1 MIETAS
7 SAGKGGATICD
18 RSCSRASGRR
28 KKTRRSGIVYK
39 RWERSGPRF
48 RNSTCPAAQTMTSRT
63 GGTRSSGRR
72 MPQEAAS
79 GRPLKTRCEHCFL
92 VAPSRTQ
99 SRKNLGGIDRRRL
112 RASGEAKKPQSCQSH
127 RQSRPRLPPLAA
139 NCLTRRWVSAPM
151 ARRCTHPPPHG
162 PSWQTRWR
170 CSWSLPRMFTTCSS
184 GRDIGREL
192 RRRGFLA

>member
-1 MIETAS
+1 MGTAS

-28 KKTRRSGIVYK
+28 KKTGRSGIVHK

-79 GRPLKTRCEHCFL
+79 WRPLKTRCEHCFL
-92 VAPSRTQ
+92 VAPHARSPAQT
-99 SRKNLGGIDRRRL
+99 SAGLTGADFGPVEKRKNLKGEKESLDVEVMRRRML
-112 RASGEAKKPQSCQSH
+112 QLS
-127 RQSRPRLPPLAA
+127 L
-139 NCLTRRWVSAPM
+139 VV
-151 ARRCTHPPPHG
+151 
-162 PSWQTRWR
+162 QTRPP
-170 CSWSLPRMFTTCSS
+170 SH
-184 GRDIGREL
+184 GG
-192 RRRGFLA
+192 

>member
-1 MIETAS
+1 M
-7 SAGKGGATICD
+7 
-18 RSCSRASGRR
+18 
-28 KKTRRSGIVYK
+28 YK

-79 GRPLKTRCEHCFL
+79 LKTRCEHCFL

-151 ARRCTHPPPHG
+151 ASRCTRPPPRG

-170 CSWSLPRMFTTCSS
+170 CSWSLPRMFTTCCS

>member
-1 MIETAS
+1 MVAFDGQLSPEYDPTAKRRPWS
-7 SAGKGGATICD
+7 TDEDEHLKQPVGEHGIKSWAAIATRLRDRNGKQCGKGGATICD

-79 GRPLKTRCEHCFL
+79 LKTRCEHCFL
-92 VAPSRTQ
+92 VAPHARSPARNSAGLTGADFGPVEK
-99 SRKNLGGIDRRRL
+99 RKHLK
-112 RASGEAKKPQSCQSH
+112 AAKAIA
-127 RQSRPRLPPLAA
+127 RVALASRP
-139 NCLTRRWVSAPM
+139 W
-151 ARRCTHPPPHG
+151 
-162 PSWQTRWR
+162 
-170 CSWSLPRMFTTCSS
+170 PRTV
-184 GRDIGREL
+184 
-192 RRRGFLA
+192 